1 MLHDFNLEVDNLSII
16 PLKENDIE
24 QMRIWRNLPHIRKNF
39 IYSGIIEAEDQKN
52 WFEKHKLI
60 ENDFV
65 FMIKEKVDL
74 KRKIGTISIYNF
86 SEDGKEAE
94 FGRFLIGDNDAHG
107 KGYGVLSA
115 KLACSIAFNKMSIEK
130 LKLEVFEDNGSA
142 YHVYQKVGFKKV
154 GFKAHD
160 DNRILIQMEMKKSE
174 FKDIIL

>member
-16 PLKENDIE
+16 PLTENDIE

-39 IYSGIIEAEDQKN
+39 IYSGIIEAEDQVK
-52 WFEKHKLI
+52 WFEKHKVM

-65 FMIKEKVDL
+65 FMIKEKVNL

-86 SEDGKEAE
+86 SEDRKEAE
-94 FGRFLIGDNDAHG
+94 FGRFFIGDDDAHG

-115 KLACSIAFNKMSIEK
+115 KLACSIAFDEMSIDK
-130 LKLEVFEDNGSA
+130 LKLEVFEDNSSA
-142 YHVYQKVGFKKV
+142 YHIYQMVGFKKV
-154 GFKAHD
+154 GFKTH
-160 DNRILIQMEMKKSE
+160 DNRVLIEMEMKKSE